1 MLLRQSFSTE
11 TRVITADARSRIV
24 SGCGHH
30 ECPSVPC
37 VYLLRRRSQEAFVR
51 QVRGTAKV

>member
-37 VYLLRRRSQEAFVR
+37 VRAEKKDSRSL
-51 QVRGTAKV
+51 